1 MEKGWFLKKHTHRNW
16 DFSKNYD
23 TATELVARVCS
34 NCLPSSLS
42 VSHSLTPDSF
52 KTMLLNHFSV
62 SLFTLFSSPN
72 RQVCCYKD
80 SLLLPCLS
88 GFRGENWPCSF
99 IMSTGLKITL
109 TLSPVP
115 RTISI
120 QRQRKI
126 CPCYKFPLTN
136 YQCIDFGILSNL
148 HLLGWL
154 TNLLCLS
161 EDRSWSR
168 IVLCFIYIFLY
179 FAD

>member
-1 MEKGWFLKKHTHRNW
+1 MCSFLNRCSEVARNCYKWRKASFWKNTRVNW
-16 DFSKNYD
+16 DFNKNYD
-23 TATELVARVCS
+23 TATELAARVYS
-34 NCLPSSLS
+34 NSHLFTAH

-62 SLFTLFSSPN
+62 SLLTLFSSPN

-80 SLLLPCLS
+80 SSLLPCLS

-99 IMSTGLKITL
+99 IMSTSLKITL

-126 CPCYKFPLTN
+126 CPCYKFPVTN
-136 YQCIDFGILSNL
+136 YRCIDFGI
-148 HLLGWL
+148 
-154 TNLLCLS
+154 
-161 EDRSWSR
+161 
-168 IVLCFIYIFLY
+168 F
-179 FAD
+179 